1 MERQHWDVGAFLT
14 SCSGRYRN
22 HMTRHLSSF
31 RINRQ
36 LQDSILSKWLETK
49 WLFAGLILQEDD
61 AKFFGISKKVEE
73 GLA

>member
-1 MERQHWDVGAFLT
+1 
-14 SCSGRYRN
+14 
-22 HMTRHLSSF
+22 MTRHLSSF